1 MMMMMMMMMMM
12 IIIIIIIIVIIM
24 KLKSNKRLKSKT
36 HKRDTTSR
44 PTECHFSLLKNICE
58 GKPKVVSKMRHVGM
72 SRN

>member
-1 MMMMMMMMMMM
+1 MMMMMII

-58 GKPKVVSKMRHVGM
+58 GKLKVVSKMSRRVGM

>member
-1 MMMMMMMMMMM
+1 MMMMMMMMMM
-12 IIIIIIIIVIIM
+12 IIIIIVIIM

-58 GKPKVVSKMRHVGM
+58 GKLKVVSKMSRHVGM